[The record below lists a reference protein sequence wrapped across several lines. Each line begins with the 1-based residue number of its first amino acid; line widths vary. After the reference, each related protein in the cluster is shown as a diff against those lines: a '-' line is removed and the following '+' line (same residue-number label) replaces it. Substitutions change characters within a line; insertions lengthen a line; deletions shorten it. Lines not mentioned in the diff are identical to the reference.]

1 MSSFVNRRCPWLLA
15 VFLLYPALIAASVAF
30 ALMMYSSAN
39 LCCFKV
45 NLVIFHHLHFLKI
58 KKPLDE

>member
-1 MSSFVNRRCPWLLA
+1 
-15 VFLLYPALIAASVAF
+15 
-30 ALMMYSSAN
+30 MYSSAN

-58 KKPLDE
+58 KKPLNE